1 MFERYSEVRPKVV
14 RAGGGGLRIRHGQ
27 PSNYSAIMALIF
39 LDNRGKI
46 TRCLTASGY
55 KPITVMIMALFSFD
69 KNILDYDHNPDN
81 LSCNQTLV

>member
-55 KPITVMIMALFSFD
+55 KPIMVMIMALFSFD
-69 KNILDYDHNPDN
+69 
-81 LSCNQTLV
+81 NQGKIAVRLTAPKLYTRL

>member
-27 PSNYSAIMALIF
+27 PSNYSAIMVTIMALIL

-55 KPITVMIMALFSFD
+55 KPIMAMIMALFS
-69 KNILDYDHNPDN
+69 LD
-81 LSCNQTLV
+81 NQGKIVVR